1 MDRKRIYEDVKDIL
15 YKNWGGFVLA
25 FLIIGVIGGIL
36 NSILDGIF
44 PTYDNLNYL
53 NNFTESSYFAVEQPT
68 SNMIIKSFIS
78 SIITS
83 ALGGA
88 LSIAILKYLRNPHT
102 VYNRKFSIDKLFE
115 QISLYPKELFI
126 VALVLSVINTLLGMV
141 PIVGFLLTIIASLV
155 FAFVYFAIV
164 DVNSN
169 NLGDIFRLSVEKTN
183 GRKLDIVLMFLKYYL
198 VPIIVML
205 GCIILVMVPVFRS
218 FNEPTGGSIGLSIL
232 VAFLGIIASAI
243 LFIRASI
250 QTSVAMA
257 VMYDYDSEVYY
268 KEYEDDVYYDD
279 LEDRVNNIYTD
290 EDIIRDTN
298 PEYIDDDELENRNK
312 LKDDVRDVYKDD
324 DIYIDDDIERND

>member
-126 VALVLSVINTLLGMV
+126 VALVLSVIITLLGMV
-141 PIVGFLLTIIASLV
+141 PIVGFLLIIIASLV